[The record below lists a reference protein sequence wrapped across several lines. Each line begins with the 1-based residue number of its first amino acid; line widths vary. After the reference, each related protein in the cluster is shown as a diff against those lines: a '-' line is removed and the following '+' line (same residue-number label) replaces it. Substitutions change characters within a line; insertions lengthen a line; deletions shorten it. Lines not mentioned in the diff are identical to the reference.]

1 MKEEV
6 ISQDEENVDY
16 FLHKNDEDINNEIV
30 DTLKNPFTSDTN
42 VDLNKVQDLSKYQN
56 DNAQTYDTESYAPIL
71 EIPKTNE
78 FNLTSDDN
86 VCQNELNT
94 KLNDDSSIGEHI
106 KYEQD
111 MNLKNIDDPI
121 NTTNTTVSSTSQLDD
136 ESFKHSG
143 DFKNEFMEKNHNTFG
158 LYEDRRLND
167 SVSTTDAILGSEP
180 NTPMRM
186 DNQSTFESENDDDQ
200 FSESFKQQL
209 QFNQFDEQN
218 NKENHDPF
226 CFTEDPAGIIPNVTH
241 AVNEINETHQIESN
255 VIPNDNSSNEQQL
268 SELTKRV
275 PVEEPLCI
283 KEEAKPFHSV
293 YEQQDLPESDFSAS
307 THEALLHATESE
319 FNHLDN
325 SINIEH
331 AEQQYVVENHVKN
344 NEEYIG
350 HVEVECLEEEFKVPS
365 HVTEDI
371 ELDDSDVDEVKDHVA
386 NLEQEFYHN
395 NTSNFEQDNNSTIYN
410 ENENIV
416 LEHNTVNDVPQYFE
430 DIKQDNFDVN
440 KDINNYNN
448 SKKDY
453 HFPIIQNNAREF
465 EQEFHNDVAAGVDNL
480 ESSQQNDQFC
490 VEAVQ
495 NHVEDIVETVQS
507 HVEDFEQEHH
517 DVLQVE
523 NNYVDDFKHDN
534 VGEFKNYDED
544 FQQRPDNF
552 TETTETHNDVLQQ
565 EHYNV
570 ESVQNHIAD
579 SDEEM
584 HSSMIIH
591 ADVENNMPQP
601 YCSAHD
607 TLMNE
612 PDMMCTSMTFEENFQ
627 NRNMSDSLYV
637 METSSD
643 YFGDDVQ
650 QTIQLD
656 KSVDE
661 SKVDEQILNT
671 ENVSVEPFTQLE
683 NEIITETKPELVSE
697 SNVEVAESSQ
707 LLSQNLTE
715 SVNKEEESNKV

>member
-1 MKEEV
+1 M
-6 ISQDEENVDY
+6 
-16 FLHKNDEDINNEIV
+16 
-30 DTLKNPFTSDTN
+30 
-42 VDLNKVQDLSKYQN
+42 
-56 DNAQTYDTESYAPIL
+56 
-71 EIPKTNE
+71 PKTNE
-78 FNLTSDDN
+78 FNLSNDDN
-86 VCQNELNT
+86 VCQNESNT
-94 KLNDDSSIGEHI
+94 KLNNDFSIGDHI
-106 KYEQD
+106 KYEQE
-111 MNLKNIDDPI
+111 MNLKNIDDTI
-121 NTTNTTVSSTSQLDD
+121 NTTNTTVGPTSQLDD

-143 DFKNEFMEKNHNTFG
+143 DFKNEFMEKNQNKFG
-158 LYEDRRLND
+158 LYEDRTLND

-200 FSESFKQQL
+200 FSESFKQKL

-226 CFTEDPAGIIPNVTH
+226 CFTEDSTGITPNVTQEF
-241 AVNEINETHQIESN
+241 NEINETHQIANN
-255 VIPNDNSSNEQQL
+255 VKPNDYKSNEHV
-268 SELTKRV
+268 SELTKCV
-275 PVEEPLCI
+275 PVDEPLCI

-293 YEQQDLPESDFSAS
+293 YEQQDLPESDFSTS
-307 THEALLHATESE
+307 THEALLNATENE

-325 SINIEH
+325 INTEH
-331 AEQQYVVENHVKN
+331 TDQQNFVENHIKN
-344 NEEYIG
+344 SEEYIG
-350 HVEVECLEEEFKVPS
+350 HIKDECLEQELKVPN
-365 HVTEDI
+365 HATEDI

-386 NLEQEFYHN
+386 DLEQEFYHD
-395 NTSNFEQDNNSTIYN
+395 NTSNFEQDSNSTIYN
-410 ENENIV
+410 ENENIL
-416 LEHNTVNDVPQYFE
+416 LERNTVKNVPQYFE
-430 DIKQDNFDVN
+430 DTKQDNFDVN
-440 KDINNYNN
+440 KVMNNYND
-448 SKKDY
+448 SKVDY
-453 HFPIIQNNAREF
+453 DIDTITIQNNSSEF
-465 EQEFHNDVAAGVDNL
+465 EQEFHNNVAAGVDNL

-495 NHVEDIVETVQS
+495 NHVDDIVEAVQS

-523 NNYVDDFKHDN
+523 NNYVGDFKHDTIA
-534 VGEFKNYDED
+534 EFKNYDKD
-544 FQQRPDNF
+544 FQQRPDNI
-552 TETTETHNDVLQQ
+552 TETTEIYNDVLQQ
-565 EHYNV
+565 EHYNM
-570 ESVQNHIAD
+570 ESTQNHIAD

-656 KSVDE
+656 KPVDE
-661 SKVDEQILNT
+661 SKVDEQISNA
-671 ENVSVEPFTQLE
+671 ENVSVESSTQIE
-683 NEIITETKPELVSE
+683 NETVTETKPELVSE
-697 SNVEVAESSQ
+697 SNIDVVTAESSQ
-707 LLSQNLTE
+707 LPSQNSIE
-715 SVNKEEESNKV
+715 SANQQVDSNKV

>member
-1 MKEEV
+1 M
-6 ISQDEENVDY
+6 
-16 FLHKNDEDINNEIV
+16 
-30 DTLKNPFTSDTN
+30 
-42 VDLNKVQDLSKYQN
+42 
-56 DNAQTYDTESYAPIL
+56 
-71 EIPKTNE
+71 PKTNE
-78 FNLTSDDN
+78 FNLSNDDN
-86 VCQNELNT
+86 VCQNESNT
-94 KLNDDSSIGEHI
+94 MLSNDFSVGDHI

-111 MNLKNIDDPI
+111 MNLKNIDDTI
-121 NTTNTTVSSTSQLDD
+121 NTTNATVGSTSQLDD

-143 DFKNEFMEKNHNTFG
+143 DFKNEFMEKNHNKFG
-158 LYEDRRLND
+158 LYEDCRLND

-226 CFTEDPAGIIPNVTH
+226 CFTEDSTGIIPNVTQE
-241 AVNEINETHQIESN
+241 VNEINETHQIENN
-255 VIPNDNSSNEQQL
+255 VKPNDYSSNEHVSKL
-268 SELTKRV
+268 NKCV
-275 PVEEPLCI
+275 PVDEPLCV

-293 YEQQDLPESDFSAS
+293 YEQQDLPESDFPTS
-307 THEALLHATESE
+307 THEALLNATESE

-325 SINIEH
+325 SINTEH
-331 AEQQYVVENHVKN
+331 AEQQDVENHIKN

-350 HVEVECLEEEFKVPS
+350 HIKVECLEQELKVPS
-365 HVTEDI
+365 HATEDI
-371 ELDDSDVDEVKDHVA
+371 ELDDSDADEVKDHVA
-386 NLEQEFYHN
+386 DLEQEFYHD

-410 ENENIV
+410 ENENIL
-416 LEHNTVNDVPQYFE
+416 LEHSTVKNIPQYFE
-430 DIKQDNFDVN
+430 DTIQDNFDVN
-440 KDINNYNN
+440 KVINDYNDSKVDYHIDSATIQNN
-448 SKKDY
+448 SK
-453 HFPIIQNNAREF
+453 EL
-465 EQEFHNDVAAGVDNL
+465 EQEFHNNVAAGADNL
-480 ESSQQNDQFC
+480 ESTQQNDQFC
-490 VEAVQ
+490 VEAVP
-495 NHVEDIVETVQS
+495 NYAEDIVEAVQS

-517 DVLQVE
+517 DILQVE

-534 VGEFKNYDED
+534 VVEFKNYGKD

-552 TETTETHNDVLQQ
+552 TETTEIYNDVLQQ
-565 EHYNV
+565 EHHNI

-656 KSVDE
+656 KPVDE
-661 SKVDEQILNT
+661 FKVDEQISNA
-671 ENVSVEPFTQLE
+671 ENVSVESSTQIE
-683 NEIITETKPELVSE
+683 NEIVTETKPELVSE
-697 SNVEVAESSQ
+697 SNIDVVTAESSH
-707 LLSQNLTE
+707 LLSQNLIE
-715 SVNKEEESNKV
+715 SVDKQEDSNEV

>member
-1 MKEEV
+1 M
-6 ISQDEENVDY
+6 
-16 FLHKNDEDINNEIV
+16 
-30 DTLKNPFTSDTN
+30 
-42 VDLNKVQDLSKYQN
+42 
-56 DNAQTYDTESYAPIL
+56 
-71 EIPKTNE
+71 EIPKTND
-78 FNLTSDDN
+78 FNLSNDDN
-86 VCQNELNT
+86 LCQNESNT
-94 KLNDDSSIGEHI
+94 KLNNDFSIGNHI

-111 MNLKNIDDPI
+111 MNLKNMDDTI
-121 NTTNTTVSSTSQLDD
+121 NTTSTTVDSTSQLDD

-143 DFKNEFMEKNHNTFG
+143 DFKNEFMEKNHNQFG

-226 CFTEDPAGIIPNVTH
+226 CFTEDSTGIIPNVTQED
-241 AVNEINETHQIESN
+241 NEINETNQIENN
-255 VIPNDNSSNEQQL
+255 VKPNDYSSNEQV
-268 SELTKRV
+268 SELTKCI

-293 YEQQDLPESDFSAS
+293 YEQQDLPESDFSTS
-307 THEALLHATESE
+307 THEALLNTTESE

-325 SINIEH
+325 NINTEH
-331 AEQQYVVENHVKN
+331 AEQQNVVVNHIKN

-350 HVEVECLEEEFKVPS
+350 HIKVECLEQELKVPN
-365 HVTEDI
+365 HATEDI

-386 NLEQEFYHN
+386 DLKQEFYHD
-395 NTSNFEQDNNSTIYN
+395 TSNFEQDNNSTIYN
-410 ENENIV
+410 KNENIV
-416 LEHNTVNDVPQYFE
+416 LEHNTVNDIPQYFE
-430 DIKQDNFDVN
+430 DIKQDNFDVD
-440 KDINNYNN
+440 KVINNYND
-448 SKKDY
+448 SKEDY
-453 HFPIIQNNAREF
+453 HIDTTTIQNNVREL
-465 EQEFHNDVAAGVDNL
+465 EQEFHNNVATGVDNL
-480 ESSQQNDQFC
+480 ESSQQNDKFC

-495 NHVEDIVETVQS
+495 NHVEDIVEAVQS
-507 HVEDFEQEHH
+507 HVEEFEQEHH
-517 DVLQVE
+517 NVLQVE
-523 NNYVDDFKHDN
+523 NNYVDDFKLDN
-534 VGEFKNYDED
+534 VAEFKNYGKD

-552 TETTETHNDVLQQ
+552 TEIYNDVLQQ
-565 EHYNV
+565 EHYNI

-601 YCSAHD
+601 YCSVHD
-607 TLMNE
+607 TLMKE

-650 QTIQLD
+650 QNIQLD
-656 KSVDE
+656 KPVDE
-661 SKVDEQILNT
+661 SKVDEQILNA
-671 ENVSVEPFTQLE
+671 ENVSVESSIQIE
-683 NEIITETKPELVSE
+683 NEIITETKHELVSE
-697 SNVEVAESSQ
+697 SNVNVVTAESSQ
-707 LLSQNLTE
+707 LLSQNLIE
-715 SVNKEEESNKV
+715 SVNKQTNSNEV